1 MVVLTHF
8 TGICPGSTIA
18 VEPRSRTPIKSV
30 RACSSHHWPGAHAHA
45 DRYDPNPGGLG
56 HPFRSTRPGR
66 HHLLVVAAEP
76 VFTEL
81 HSVVQLHGWWQRG
94 ESDAMIGA
102 LVRLAAADG
111 GDDLDAATVLLHL
124 LEPGAR
130 NLARRLARHRDDA
143 LGVVLGELACQIRI
157 YPWRRRSRRFAAGL
171 LLDTQHVLWRG
182 ELRPG
187 REVLYDP
194 LSPPVATEQPIAD
207 KEPELIDILT
217 WAAAAGIATAADVE
231 LLSSIFHAAPGT
243 QALVA
248 AKRDIH
254 VKTLRRRRDLTITA
268 LRSAADAFLAVA

>member
-1 MVVLTHF
+1 MQTDTTRILGDWATLSDQLDRA
-8 TGICPGSTIA
+8 GTI
-18 VEPRSRTPIKSV
+18 SR
-30 RACSSHHWPGAHAHA
+30 W
-45 DRYDPNPGGLG
+45 
-56 HPFRSTRPGR
+56 
-66 HHLLVVAAEP
+66 VAAEP

-81 HSVVQLHGWWQRG
+81 HSVAQLHGWWQRG

-182 ELRPG
+182 ELRPS

-231 LLSSIFHAAPGT
+231 LLLSIFHAAPGT